1 MTKQELRAELIG
13 GRALSE
19 LLEFTDGQDC
29 VIFKA
34 DKFFVDN
41 EVCYIPDVDLNEIP
55 IDEVSLD
62 SETIDEIIGHC
73 YTGND
78 FWTEAGGDAVL
89 AERLF
94 WYVDWQ
100 HPCSAV
106 DEVIDD
112 EECVEVPAARAMALL
127 RGVANWMSNN
137 IGVDSAIGNLFWL
150 GATPEETIAIGFDE
164 TKVKALYATYEEDAL
179 PWI

>member
-1 MTKQELRAELIG
+1 MTKNELRE
-13 GRALSE
+13 AL
-19 LLEFTDGQDC
+19 LNGKRMDALFEFYSGQEC
-29 VIFKA
+29 EIYKA
-34 DKFFVDN
+34 DEFCPGDDII
-41 EVCYIPDVDLNEIP
+41 YIPDLDLNHIPSGTCNEEEVAEIL
-55 IDEVSLD
+55 SC
-62 SETIDEIIGHC
+62 C

-78 FWTEAGGDAVL
+78 FLEECDDNLDL
-89 AERLF
+89 ALRLF

-112 EECVEVPAARAMALL
+112 EECVEVPAARAMTLL

-137 IGVDSAIGNLFWL
+137 IGVDSAIGNLFWI
-150 GATPEETIAIGFDE
+150 GATPEEAIAIGFDE

>member
-1 MTKQELRAELIG
+1 MTKQELREALLDGKRMDELF
-13 GRALSE
+13 
-19 LLEFTDGQDC
+19 EFSSGQECEIYKSDEFC
-29 VIFKA
+29 LGNDII
-34 DKFFVDN
+34 
-41 EVCYIPDVDLNEIP
+41 YIPDLDLNHIP
-55 IDEVSLD
+55 SGTCNEKEV
-62 SETIDEIIGHC
+62 DEILYCC

-78 FWTEAGGDAVL
+78 FL
-89 AERLF
+89 AECDDNLDLALRLF

-100 HPCSAV
+100 HPCSGI

-112 EECVEVPAARAMALL
+112 EEYVEMSAARAITLL
-127 RGVANWMSNN
+127 RGVATWMSNN

-164 TKVKALYATYEEDAL
+164 AKVKALYATYEEDAL